1 MPLTAPAATDPHP
14 RRRIAV
20 AGTEIS
26 YVETGAEGPVEIVFL
41 HGNPTSSYLWRNV
54 LPHVAESGR
63 CYAPDLMGM
72 GDSGPAPDAS
82 YRFAD
87 HAATLD
93 EWFDAL
99 GLAAVVVVG
108 HDWGG
113 ALGFHW
119 ARRHRDRVAA
129 VVYMETIVTP
139 LGWDDWPENA
149 RKVFAGF
156 RSPAGEEMILEKNM
170 FVERVLPASVMRTLG
185 PEEMRSYR
193 KPFERPGE
201 GPAPD
206 LDVAARNPDRGGAR
220 RRARDRRDLRNLAR
234 RGPRGSPRSVRQ
246 RRPRQHPGRR
256 PARILPPLAQPD
268 RGSRSPD
275 ATSSRRMRRPRSAGQ
290 SPASSAPWDRPG
302 RWNGRTSSSSGP
314 ASSARPPP
322 SSWPRPAS
330 GPSRS
335 TRTPPPATAPPRR
348 RARSSAVY
356 YSTLAGM
363 AFA

>member
-14 RRRIAV
+14 RRRIAL

-54 LPHVAESGR
+54 LPHVAEAGR

-72 GDSGPAPDAS
+72 GDSGPAPNAS
-82 YRFAD
+82 YRFVD

-129 VVYMETIVTP
+129 VVYMETIVKP

-149 RKVFAGF
+149 RKAFAGF

-185 PEEMRSYR
+185 PEEMRRYR

-201 GPAPD
+201 G
-206 LDVAARNPDRGGAR
+206 
-220 RRARDRRDLRNLAR
+220 
-234 RGPRGSPRSVRQ
+234 
-246 RRPRQHPGRR
+246 RRPTLTWPREIPIAGEPADVHEIVETYGTWLDEDARLPKLFVNADPGSILVGAQRDFCRRWPNQTEVTVPGRHFVQEDA
-256 PARILPPLAQPD
+256 PAEI
-268 RGSRSPD
+268 
-275 ATSSRRMRRPRSAGQ
+275 
-290 SPASSAPWDRPG
+290 G
-302 RWNGRTSSSSGP
+302 R
-314 ASSARPPP
+314 AIARFVG
-322 SSWPRPAS
+322 AL
-330 GPSRS
+330 G
-335 TRTPPPATAPPRR
+335 
-348 RARSSAVY
+348 
-356 YSTLAGM
+356 
-363 AFA
+363 